1 MKLHRSEKGIG
12 TIVAAIMFLLI
23 TILFIGGTFLWQT
36 TNEAHMNAFEKDRM
50 DEGLSVEASYTFS
63 EETGFGIYTPHL
75 KVKNTGPIDI
85 QIIQAWIID
94 STNNVHVNISC
105 YYPIPVDSFEN
116 IDEIDILTNDPNLDP
131 PFVLG
136 EMNTSTYYFKVVT
149 ERGNIASSRLMPK
162 AAFLSNWPAVIVPEA
177 SWVKREGS
185 GGRIQLV
192 IYNRLDSDLHIA
204 LIVASRLEHG
214 SEHSELIEVNSGEG
228 VIVAGG
234 TTEVILELGDQGQI
248 YQPGE
253 VVFIELADTDGIV
266 VSSYYFVCGDP
277 I

>member
-1 MKLHRSEKGIG
+1 
-12 TIVAAIMFLLI
+12 
-23 TILFIGGTFLWQT
+23 
-36 TNEAHMNAFEKDRM
+36 MNAYEKDRM
-50 DEGLSVEASYTFS
+50 DEGLSVEASYSFS
-63 EETGFGIYTPHL
+63 EATGFGIYTPQL

-116 IDEIDILTNDPNLDP
+116 IEEIDTLTNDIDP

-136 EMNTSTYYFKVVT
+136 EPDTSTYYFKVVT

-277 I
+277 DPKW